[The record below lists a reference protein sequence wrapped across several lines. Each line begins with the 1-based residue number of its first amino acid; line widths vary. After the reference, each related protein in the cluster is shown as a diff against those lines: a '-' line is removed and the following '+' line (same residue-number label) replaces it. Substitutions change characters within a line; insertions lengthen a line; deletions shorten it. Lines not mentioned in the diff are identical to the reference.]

1 MTKFMAA
8 IFENRKSAEQARNA
22 IRSLEREGS
31 LSVHGLAV
39 IERDAVGQLQIV
51 ETPSGLLGQGVS
63 VLLSELNSAVFRPP
77 APALGFLED
86 LGSWEDLVDFGVTPN
101 FIQKLASEL
110 IPGKA
115 AVLAEIEEDWIT
127 PLDSCIE
134 GMGGVIM
141 RTWRADF
148 EAEQL
153 AKKGRAPSD
162 SAAKA
167 KNS

>member
-8 IFENRKSAEQARNA
+8 IFENRESAGQARNA

-31 LSVHGLAV
+31 LSVRGLAV
-39 IERDAVGQLQIV
+39 IERDAAGQLEIV
-51 ETPSGLLGQGVS
+51 EMPGGVS
-63 VLLSELNSAVFRPP
+63 GQTVSALLSELRSAISRLP
-77 APALGFLED
+77 APALGLLED
-86 LGSWEDLVDFGVTPN
+86 LGSWKDLVDFGVTPN
-101 FIQKLASEL
+101 FIQKLAFAL

-115 AVLAEIEEDWIT
+115 AVLAEIEEGWVI
-127 PLDSCIE
+127 PLDTCIE

-153 AKKGRAPSD
+153 AKKGRAPIE

-167 KNS
+167 NS

>member
-1 MTKFMAA
+1 
-8 IFENRKSAEQARNA
+8 
-22 IRSLEREGS
+22 L
-31 LSVHGLAV
+31 GL
-39 IERDAVGQLQIV
+39 
-51 ETPSGLLGQGVS
+51 
-63 VLLSELNSAVFRPP
+63 
-77 APALGFLED
+77 LED
-86 LGSWEDLVDFGVTPN
+86 LGSWKDLVDFGVMPN

-110 IPGKA
+110 VPGRA
-115 AVLAEIEEDWIT
+115 TVLAEIEEDWIT

-153 AKKGRAPSD
+153 AEKGRPLSE